1 LLEFDDICRRK
12 DDQEFLASSCE
23 LEQQPVEAMMSQPA
37 KEPRPKPYG
46 FAPEEPVYVS
56 PAANCT
62 TKLTK
67 EKKQAVK
74 TYIRDLGPELQ
85 KKYGKKPHYTPE
97 QVRETALVSALS
109 VDYMCWAY
117 LLYCSQPVFH
127 SIHSAAGEACD
138 YTAMREVVAGTF
150 FGGNLGFDA
159 IELAATIAAGSTEA
173 IASTAGSA
181 VGWLADV
188 DWSGLLDWS

>member
-1 LLEFDDICRRK
+1 
-12 DDQEFLASSCE
+12 
-23 LEQQPVEAMMSQPA
+23 MSQSSQEERSTA
-37 KEPRPKPYG
+37 YG
-46 FAPEEPVYVS
+46 FAPEEPIYVS
-56 PAANCT
+56 PASNCT

-85 KKYGKKPHYTPE
+85 KKYGKKPNYTPE

-117 LLYCSQPVFH
+117 LLYCSPTAFN

-138 YTAMREVVAGTF
+138 YSAMREVVAGTF
-150 FGGNLGFDA
+150 FGGNPAFDA
-159 IELAATIAAGSTEA
+159 IELASTLASGSA
-173 IASTAGSA
+173 DVVASTAGSA
-181 VGWLADV
+181 IGWLADV
-188 DWSGLLDWS
+188 DWTGILDWS